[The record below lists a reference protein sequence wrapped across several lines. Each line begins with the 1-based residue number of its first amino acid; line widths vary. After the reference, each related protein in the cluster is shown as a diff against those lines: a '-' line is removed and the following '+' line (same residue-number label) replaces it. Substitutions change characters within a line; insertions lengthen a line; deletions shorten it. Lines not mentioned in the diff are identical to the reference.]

1 MAIELPEILD
11 IPTKL
16 LPIIFK
22 FNDYRRMLLTGGRG
36 GGKTQAVARLLL
48 WVASKRRV
56 RIICGRE
63 LQSSITE
70 SVYTVFCDLIER
82 YNLDF
87 KVYANK
93 IECNTTGSTI
103 GFKGFRDQGRANI
116 KGLEGVDILWIDE
129 AETIT
134 KETLDIV
141 NPTIRKQ
148 SSKLIF
154 TMNRKTRFDPV
165 FIDNNTR
172 DDCLSIKIN
181 YVDNKYCPKELIDE
195 AMDCKERSEADYNH
209 IWLGEP
215 LNHGDNMVFN
225 TKDLDNCKKV
235 EFFGSN
241 ISQGRVLAV
250 DIANG
255 GGDLTVA
262 GCVDWKGPTRFE
274 NTIVEAWDVKN
285 LMETVGRIVD
295 LKHKHLP
302 DVIVID
308 ATGVGEGV
316 YSRLLELG
324 VPVIDFKGARKSSS
338 KEAFNTRAEAFFET
352 RDKIEKG
359 ELKITDDRVLGDLEV
374 IPYELK
380 SDGKKII
387 TSKSKIKKEI
397 QRSPDFADMI
407 SMAVWGLKE
416 LTFTDMTENLQ
427 YSYEIR

>member
-1 MAIELPEILD
+1 MIQLPAILD
-11 IPTKL
+11 IPPKL
-16 LPIIFK
+16 LPMVLK

-48 WVASKRRV
+48 WIASKRKV

-70 SVYTVFCDLIER
+70 SVYTVFCDLIEQ
-82 YNLDF
+82 YGLDF

-93 IECNTTGSTI
+93 IECIETGSTI

-141 NPTIRKQ
+141 TPTIRKQ
-148 SSKLIF
+148 ESVMIF

-165 FIDNNTR
+165 FLENDQR

-181 YVDNKYCPKELIDE
+181 YDDNKYCPKKLIDD
-195 AMDCKERSEADYNH
+195 AMECKARSEADYNH
-209 IWLGEP
+209 IWMGEP
-215 LNHGDNMVFN
+215 LSHGDQMVFN
-225 TKDLDNCKKV
+225 SGDLDACKKV
-235 EFFGSN
+235 EFYGSN
-241 ISQGRVLAV
+241 LSKGRVLAV

-262 GCVDWKGPTRFE
+262 GCIDWKGPTRFD
-274 NTIVEAWDVKN
+274 NTIVETWDVKN

-295 LKHKHLP
+295 LKHKHQP
-302 DVIVID
+302 DLVVID

-316 YSRLLELG
+316 YSRLLEMG
-324 VPVIDFKGARKSSS
+324 VPVMDFKGARKST
-338 KEAFNTRAEAFFET
+338 KREAFNTRAEAFFDT
-352 RDKIEKG
+352 RDKIEQG
-359 ELKITDDRVLGDLEV
+359 ELRITDDRILADLEV
-374 IPYELK
+374 MSYELR
-380 SDGKKII
+380 SDGRKII
-387 TSKSKIKKEI
+387 TSKAKLKKEI

-407 SMAVWGLKE
+407 SMAVWGLDK
-416 LTFTDMTENLQ
+416 LTLSSTVANLQ
-427 YSYEIR
+427 YSYEIE